1 MKILSLRGIDEE
13 MEKAL
18 RKEAK
23 RAKTS
28 INTSILNLM
37 RESLGLR
44 KKKRNRVY
52 QDLDELAGT
61 WSEKDEQIFNENT
74 QFFDKIDKEIWN

>member
-1 MKILSLRGIDEE
+1 MKTLGLRGIDEE
-13 MEKAL
+13 IEKAL
-18 RKEAK
+18 KKEAQ

-28 INTSILNLM
+28 INKTILNLIK
-37 RESLGLR
+37 ESIGLG

-52 QDLDELAGT
+52 KDLDELAGT
-61 WSEKDEQIFNENT
+61 WTEEDEQIFKENT

>member
-23 RAKTS
+23 RTKTS

-61 WSEKDEQIFNENT
+61 WSEKDEQIFSENT